1 MSRFKEQNVD
11 IIIEK
16 DAFSIFLKDLKAE
29 LDISKVFIIAT
40 SSLDQDKINH
50 VVDNARFD
58 SAIFYLNSFADPTD
72 DSVRE
77 ARSEEHTS

>member
-16 DAFSIFLKDLKAE
+16 EAFSIFLKDLKAE

-58 SAIFYLNSFADPTD
+58 SAVF
-72 DSVRE
+72 
-77 ARSEEHTS
+77 

>member
-58 SAIFYLNSFADPTD
+58 SVLVSNTELIA
-72 DSVRE
+72 
-77 ARSEEHTS
+77 